1 MRPGSGLLAVYSWNE
16 LVGPE
21 MDFGCFVKWSGFLG
35 VHHHEAPT
43 IGLGSVGVRM
53 GPDSFITRHLDY
65 TPALGNGTSPFR
77 RRTMTCEEA
86 KSAKRFPFL
95 SILETMWITH
105 PEEAQIELTESF
117 RHRATITRM
126 VDQDA
131 YSLRMQQTA
140 LFLDEE
146 NNVFPQSIRVEDK
159 RYAFHYNIFVKQLPP
174 NITLIEKNA
183 TCPSSRVSPRY
194 ELEDE
199 EFHMRTAY
207 GRFSK
212 TPYEKP
218 FKITGQLMKTLPYI
232 SNTTNATVL
241 GYNISGY
248 VERSTLALP
257 LEVIWLSETNFATN
271 REELCSC
278 DFVSTCES
286 YTGKCALDVMDVHR
300 FPILQY
306 ANDVETHNMSSYSVI
321 ANTMSSSEY
330 ATGLIWAL
338 YAIVC
343 IQPVFIILFLN
354 FKVRRLQQRTELKTN
369 NSVLNKI

>member
-1 MRPGSGLLAVYSWNE
+1 MRAGSGLLAVYSWNV
-16 LVGPE
+16 LSTGI
-21 MDFGCFVKWSGFLG
+21 DFGCFVKWNWFLG

-43 IGLGSVGVRM
+43 IGLGSIGVRM

-95 SILETMWITH
+95 SVLETMWITH

-117 RHRATITRM
+117 RHGATITRM

-140 LFLDEE
+140 LFPDEE
-146 NNVFPQSIRVEDK
+146 NNVFPQSIRIEDK
-159 RYAFHYNIFVKQLPP
+159 RYAFHYNIFVTQLPP
-174 NITLIEKNA
+174 NIRLVEKNV
-183 TCPSSRVSPRY
+183 TCPSLRTSPRY

-199 EFHMRTAY
+199 ELHMRTAY

-232 SNTTNATVL
+232 SSTTNATVL

-286 YTGKCALDVMDVHR
+286 YTGKCALDVMEEHR

-306 ANDVETHNMSSYSVI
+306 ANDEDEQNVQTHDMSFPSHSIIV
-321 ANTMSSSEY
+321 NTTSSSEY
-330 ATGLIWAL
+330 ATGLGLICAL
-338 YAIVC
+338 YVIVC
-343 IQPVFIILFLN
+343 IQPVCIIFFLN
-354 FKVRRLQQRTELKTN
+354 FKMRRLRQVSSQGK
-369 NSVLNKI
+369 